1 MAPLRPELSR
11 ASSRN
16 SYIDASDDRHVQQ
29 AGRSNIN
36 LNAAASAQSLREQ
49 TRPGS
54 RPPSRSPSQPNL
66 LRKKTRPSSSNL
78 LAEEELSP
86 PAQVPGTPRAVSPL
100 ATSRSSPLIAR
111 HSHSSSEAGSSNA
124 TSDDLK
130 GAVPLAAQSALS
142 NMSSF
147 QEQKP
152 RIMIPGN
159 GSSLSISSQ
168 PPRTLR
174 ELGSSY
180 TRYYNP
186 FASQN
191 NSQLDVSSPPL
202 DRTTS
207 STHLM
212 AGAGMSTDELNKR
225 LSNPFKD
232 TNRMS
237 NPFGSAHNTAPGTPI
252 TRLNSKDNE
261 KGPVADAA
269 AVGAA
274 AVGVGAGAA
283 ASSEMLERHG
293 TPMLIQDN
301 DPEKTVFFPYMDDRL
316 GAPIAEFPLYNDAVE
331 DDDDMHMP
339 QWDDDVK
346 LKPRWKDH
354 FTRGN
359 ISSTIGMAFM
369 ILGLLTLFI
378 VLPVISFTG
387 TNLIPYSYETPLDQM
402 PGAWNKQ
409 DKNSWAYVND
419 REYPLLQNIRT
430 GLIDPDTPSSAS
442 TRKDINGDTLNLVFS
457 DEFNEQNRTFYPGD
471 DPFWFAPDFWYGAT
485 MDMEWYDPDAVN
497 TGEIEHDE
505 IK

>member
-1 MAPLRPELSR
+1 
-11 ASSRN
+11 
-16 SYIDASDDRHVQQ
+16 
-29 AGRSNIN
+29 
-36 LNAAASAQSLREQ
+36 
-49 TRPGS
+49 
-54 RPPSRSPSQPNL
+54 
-66 LRKKTRPSSSNL
+66 
-78 LAEEELSP
+78 
-86 PAQVPGTPRAVSPL
+86 
-100 ATSRSSPLIAR
+100 
-111 HSHSSSEAGSSNA
+111 
-124 TSDDLK
+124 
-130 GAVPLAAQSALS
+130 
-142 NMSSF
+142 
-147 QEQKP
+147 
-152 RIMIPGN
+152 
-159 GSSLSISSQ
+159 
-168 PPRTLR
+168 
-174 ELGSSY
+174 
-180 TRYYNP
+180 
-186 FASQN
+186 
-191 NSQLDVSSPPL
+191 
-202 DRTTS
+202 
-207 STHLM
+207 M

-237 NPFGSAHNTAPGTPI
+237 NPFGSASNTAPGTPI

-261 KGPVADAA
+261 KGAVAGAA
-269 AVGAA
+269 AVGA
-274 AVGVGAGAA
+274 GVGAGVGAA
-283 ASSEMLERHG
+283 ATSEMVERHG

-301 DPEKTVFFPYMDDRL
+301 DPEKAVFFPYMDDRL
-316 GAPIAEFPLYNDAVE
+316 GAPIAEFPLYTDAVE

-339 QWDDDVK
+339 KWDDDVK

-359 ISSTIGMAFM
+359 IGSTIGMAFM

-402 PGAWNKQ
+402 PGAWDKQ

-419 REYPLLQNIRT
+419 RSYSLLQNIRT
-430 GLIDPDTPSSAS
+430 GLIDPDTPASAS

-497 TGEIEHDE
+497 TGEIEYDE